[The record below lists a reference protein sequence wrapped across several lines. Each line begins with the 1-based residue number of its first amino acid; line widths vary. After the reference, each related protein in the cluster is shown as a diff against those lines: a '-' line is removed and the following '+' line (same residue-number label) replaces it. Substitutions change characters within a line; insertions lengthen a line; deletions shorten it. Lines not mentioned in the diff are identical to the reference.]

1 MRIYTIGYGNLGFE
15 ELLELLKKHR
25 IEAVVDVRRSPYS
38 RNRKS
43 YRKAELAKR
52 LPTHGISYIFMGDRL
67 GGLIDDDTYYD
78 SNGHPLWDKMRTRE
92 EFRRGIA
99 ELIEHLQDHGRT
111 TLLCAEAEPSRC
123 HRAHLVGEELY
134 ERKIE
139 VIHLLH
145 NGASVSHDALPD
157 SCEPEQTDLFD

>member
-25 IEAVVDVRRSPYS
+25 IEIVVDVRRSPYS

-43 YRKAELAKR
+43 YRKAELEKR
-52 LPTHGISYIFMGDRL
+52 LPTHGLKYTFMGDSL
-67 GGLIDDDTYYD
+67 GGLIQDDSYYD
-78 SNGHPLWDKMRTRE
+78 PDGRPLWDKLRTRE

-99 ELIEHLQDHGRT
+99 DLTALLQDHGRT